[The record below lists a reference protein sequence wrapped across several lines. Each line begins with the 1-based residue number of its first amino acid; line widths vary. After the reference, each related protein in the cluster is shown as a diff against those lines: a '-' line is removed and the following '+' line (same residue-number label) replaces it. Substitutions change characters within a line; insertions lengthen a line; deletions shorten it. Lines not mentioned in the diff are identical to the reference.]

1 MTAYGAPYPYVGSK
15 QTSQPEPFPALVDLA
30 VNEINR
36 KYSSKHKISSSLV
49 NRYSGPGSYLPE
61 HSDNEGVI
69 IPGSDI
75 YIISLGQSRTVIF
88 KNVETGE
95 ERSLF
100 VKHGSIYK
108 MSASSQKLWKHR
120 IDKDDNFTGIR
131 ISLTFFCVKHPE
143 LNNTTPSQHP
153 QHLIFGDSLMRNI
166 STNENSSTIFK
177 GGAKIKDMELLV
189 EKELSTLNMSKND
202 LNLVKSVSISV
213 GTNNLT
219 DRKPLYKIF
228 NEYAE
233 FIEYLSIKFPRARIG
248 LFNVPPRFYP
258 DIGLLIRIRAFN
270 NFLLDLASFY
280 KDVNVIQL
288 YWEFIDPRGYMNPHF
303 YKHDFLHFS
312 EAGVAMVKD
321 YISSFQHT

>member
-1 MTAYGAPYPYVGSK
+1 M
-15 QTSQPEPFPALVDLA
+15 
-30 VNEINR
+30 
-36 KYSSKHKISSSLV
+36 V
-49 NRYSGPGSYLPE
+49 NRFSGPGSYLPE

-75 YIISLGQSRTVIF
+75 YIISLGQSRTVTF

-95 ERSLF
+95 ERNLI

-120 IDKDDNFTGIR
+120 IDKDDKFTGIR

-189 EKELSTLNMSKND
+189 ENELSTLNMSKND
-202 LNLVKSVSISV
+202 LTHVKSVSISV

-321 YISSFQHT
+321 CISSFQHT